1 LLVSSGTGPEDVV
14 GVLLQRSP
22 DMVVAMLAVLKS
34 GATSVPIDP
43 EYPADRVA
51 YILRDAQPTVLLTD
65 GPSRPD
71 FALPL
76 RTVVLDD
83 PAVITHLANL
93 PETTISARERTTV
106 LLPDH
111 PAYVIYTSGSTGR
124 PKGVVVPHRGLVNY
138 VLRAREVYPGLAEST
153 LVHLSVSFDGGV
165 TGFYG
170 ALAAG
175 GCLQLAP
182 SGTKALTM
190 PTGSRAAFLKA
201 TPSHLPFLDLA
212 DDGLNLPTRQLM
224 LGGEPL
230 HSTHIEQLRKKHP
243 LLAIVNH
250 YGPTEA
256 TVGSLD
262 HHFMAGDDIRQGAIP
277 VGRPMWNMRAYVL
290 DAFLSP
296 VAPGV
301 GGELYLAGVQLARGY
316 LGRAGLTAERFV
328 ADPFGAAGERMYRT
342 GDVVRWTVDGVL
354 ECLGRTDDQVKVRG
368 FRIELGEVEAAL
380 VAHAGVDQAA
390 VVVREDIPGDKR
402 LVGYVV
408 PADGRTADAGAG
420 LVAVVKAEIAAV
432 LPDYMIPSALVVVDR
447 LPVTPNGKLD
457 RRALPAPT
465 VMAGN
470 GRKPENEKEK
480 MLCGLF
486 AEVLG
491 LPDVG
496 PDDNFFELGGHSLLA
511 TRLINRIRAELNV
524 EITLRMFFHNPVP
537 AQLAK
542 VLGER
547 KRERPAL
554 RPRSERNV

>member
-1 LLVSSGTGPEDVV
+1 
-14 GVLLQRSP
+14 
-22 DMVVAMLAVLKS
+22 
-34 GATSVPIDP
+34 
-43 EYPADRVA
+43 
-51 YILRDAQPTVLLTD
+51 
-65 GPSRPD
+65 
-71 FALPL
+71 
-76 RTVVLDD
+76 
-83 PAVITHLANL
+83 
-93 PETTISARERTTV
+93 
-106 LLPDH
+106 
-111 PAYVIYTSGSTGR
+111 
-124 PKGVVVPHRGLVNY
+124 
-138 VLRAREVYPGLAEST
+138 
-153 LVHLSVSFDGGV
+153 
-165 TGFYG
+165 
-170 ALAAG
+170 
-175 GCLQLAP
+175 
-182 SGTKALTM
+182 
-190 PTGSRAAFLKA
+190 
-201 TPSHLPFLDLA
+201 
-212 DDGLNLPTRQLM
+212 
-224 LGGEPL
+224 
-230 HSTHIEQLRKKHP
+230 
-243 LLAIVNH
+243 
-250 YGPTEA
+250 
-256 TVGSLD
+256 
-262 HHFMAGDDIRQGAIP
+262 
-277 VGRPMWNMRAYVL
+277 
-290 DAFLSP
+290 
-296 VAPGV
+296 
-301 GGELYLAGVQLARGY
+301 LYLAGVQLARGY